1 MELALHQERD
11 GSIVLCKLQDINFGK
26 QPGMHYTLIPYLTF
40 QQVVQ
45 FLQSL
50 DVNIFRVKRVNNS
63 RKPLHWNIQVPS
75 EVNKGGLRTVFKMF
89 PNNSFDVWRIC
100 ACPTV
105 VGAVIPTRRTVI
117 GLHIGPVKTF
127 SLPSQPVR
135 IQYQCGRP
143 YRVIEWT
150 EIAHKT
156 LWYIV
161 RYHAGSLTLES
172 LAFLES
178 ILPPRSVA
186 RRLLRIDDGD
196 DFLAYIA
203 KLPGKKMCIFTN
215 ENGDAGYVV
224 PGVGRLQVF
233 CWVTPWAL
241 AAKDKCNH
249 FQVDA
254 SFKGSAPYAYYVPQA
269 VIANRGLA
277 CGLVI
282 APTERTELYS
292 TFDDLFG
299 TTFGVP
305 IVSDLGR
312 AIEAY
317 VKDTGLS
324 HYFCHRHLLEIIGS
338 SSYGAHLFGTLL
350 HAKSADNLSAM
361 LPQFAADVAAFANSG
376 LISPNTVT
384 KFENYLGTK
393 FVSSDSGL
401 TGDIDGLDMSKIE
414 KWVLY
419 ARAGCATCSNQA
431 EAFHKAVNAKVR
443 KDAPFMVKLRN
454 LVTCIQDNKQTLNK
468 RITDGVRLEQ
478 DHMTKT
484 LQNLEMAGVKFEKR
498 DVCHCHSNTRNG
510 LLYQTDGFCMHTIAA
525 GKRVPA
531 SEGCLLRDTDP
542 VVKDEPPS
550 IKNME
555 DIWAFETRTKVKGD
569 KPYMLSANDI
579 LILSDSHLGRFI
591 RSLSFL
597 LEKSPTDAFD
607 CFWRYVSKQ
616 NIDPETF
623 GRMSPQELATIKAAI
638 VMECKGQTPQ
648 TTPSSIS
655 PGDVAQIYARSGEE

>member
-11 GSIVLCKLQDINFGK
+11 GSIVLCKLQDTNFAK
-26 QPGMHYTLIPYLTF
+26 QQGMHYLLVPYLTF
-40 QQVVQ
+40 QQVIQ
-45 FLQSL
+45 FVQSL
-50 DVNIFRVKRVNNS
+50 DVNTFHAKRVKNS

-75 EVNKGGLRTVFKMF
+75 DVNKHGLRTIFKMF
-89 PNNSFDVWRIC
+89 PNRSFDVWRIF

-105 VGAVIPTRRTVI
+105 VEAVIPTERTVL
-117 GLHIGPVKTF
+117 GLHMGPVKTF
-127 SLPSQPVR
+127 SLPSRPVR

-150 EIAHKT
+150 PLAHET

-161 RYHAGSLTLES
+161 RYHAGSLSIENQAYLE
-172 LAFLES
+172 A
-178 ILPPRSVA
+178 ILPPRSLN

-196 DFLAYIA
+196 DFLTYVA
-203 KLPGKKMCIFTN
+203 KLPGKKMCVFTH
-215 ENGDAGYVV
+215 ENDDAGYVV
-224 PGVGRLQVF
+224 PGVGRLQLF
-233 CWVTPWAL
+233 CWVAPWAL

-292 TFDDLFG
+292 AFDDLFG

-317 VKDTGLS
+317 VNGTGLP

-338 SSYGAHLFGTLL
+338 SSYGAHLFGALL

-376 LISPNTVT
+376 LICPSTVT

-393 FVSSDSGL
+393 FMRTDSGL
-401 TGDIDGLDMSKIE
+401 SGDIDGLDMGKIE

-419 ARAGCATCSNQA
+419 ARGGCATCSNQA
-431 EAFHKAVNAKVR
+431 EAFHKGVNTKVR
-443 KDAPFMVKLRN
+443 KDATFMVKLRN
-454 LVTCIQDNKQTLNK
+454 LVTCIQENKQTLNG
-468 RITDGVRLEQ
+468 RITDGIRLEQ
-478 DHMTKT
+478 DHMAKT
-484 LQNLEMAGVKFEKR
+484 LQNLETAGVKFEKR
-498 DVCHCHSNTRNG
+498 DVCDCQHNTRNG

-525 GKRVPA
+525 GKRA
-531 SEGCLLRDTDP
+531 TANEGCLLRNTDP
-542 VVKDEPPS
+542 VIKDEPPS
-550 IKNME
+550 IRNVE
-555 DIWAFETRTKVKGD
+555 DIWAFEKRDKVKGN
-569 KPYMLSANDI
+569 KPYMLSANDM
-579 LILSDSHLGRFI
+579 LILSDSRLGRFI

-607 CFWRYVSKQ
+607 CFWRYVANR
-616 NIDPETF
+616 NIDPEMF
-623 GRMSPQELATIKAAI
+623 AGMSPQELATIKVAI
-638 VMECKGQTPQ
+638 VLECKGQTPE
-648 TTPSSIS
+648 TTPSIA
-655 PGDVAQIYARSGEE
+655 PGEVAAIYARTGNE